1 MLSYRFSRG
10 VQVTKGSLPRGPVTC
25 AGRRPSPALR
35 RPSWVSRRCQ
45 WGRALRHWRALVTR
59 RQPGAG
65 GGRSAGGGGPVGGDP
80 LLRLGQRHRPGA
92 DPPVQLVLDLV
103 LRVRRRA
110 RLRPEVPLVAGSAAE
125 LQRDQMVF
133 LVTPWA
139 GVGVA
144 VGGNLLALQRIG
156 VG

>member
-1 MLSYRFSRG
+1 MGPVSGLFRAPQGVRRQYVAEASAAIRRRRSRG
-10 VQVTKGSLPRGPVTC
+10 PTRCRGVAAQPAAVVQSVAIRCC
-25 AGRRPSPALR
+25 A
-35 RPSWVSRRCQ
+35 
-45 WGRALRHWRALVTR
+45 
-59 RQPGAG
+59 
-65 GGRSAGGGGPVGGDP
+65 SASGID
-80 LLRLGQRHRPGA
+80 PGA

-144 VGGNLLALQRIG
+144 VGGDLLAL
-156 VG
+156 

>member
-1 MLSYRFSRG
+1 MLTLRG
-10 VQVTKGSLPRGPVTC
+10 TSPERRQYVAEAGFGSDPSSGE
-25 AGRRPSPALR
+25 AGRRPVPR
-35 RPSWVSRRCQ
+35 
-45 WGRALRHWRALVTR
+45 
-59 RQPGAG
+59 G
-65 GGRSAGGGGPVGGDP
+65 GHSAGGGGPVGGDP

-110 RLRPEVPLVAGSAAE
+110 RLRPEVPLVAGGAAE

-144 VGGNLLALQRIG
+144 VGGDLLALQRIG
-156 VG
+156 VGPVSYTH